1 MTITYTQTHWDSA
14 LVLFRQRSAW
24 QRRELSDAAPLE
36 RLEKL
41 LRLHFHVLS
50 RCPQTA
56 ERKPQK
62 APDTF
67 VKLASL
73 LSSSDVKIRH
83 QAVRQAAEVLSAGG
97 PKSEGAYAALALF
110 APPEDD
116 RCLLELYQDH
126 EKLRPLLFRLWRD
139 QGFQVPPALYNRAEL
154 QGRDPAL
161 QLAALAYAA
170 DSPRAGLETFRA
182 YYQPLLGAARP
193 LDIGS
198 AALCA
203 ALWGGMVRGDRELG
217 RALRRAIELE
227 ATDAGQLALLRLAA
241 LSADVEL
248 YPVLRSLLNTNPQA
262 ACRFMALYGHP
273 EALRDLAGALEK
285 AASMEAAAR
294 AWQWST
300 GSGLA
305 RKPRLSLLDAK
316 TETTMDE
323 TMPDSAAAKTW
334 LQLNLEGNPSEV
346 RWFQGRRMST
356 GTLTEAAIQCAGQGD
371 ADIIDLLALH
381 RGGPLG
387 ISPNTWRTSLR
398 QSLARLKGV
407 DQGKVAPPGREGQRR
422 A

>member
-1 MTITYTQTHWDSA
+1 MAVIYTQTHWDSA
-14 LVLFRQRSAW
+14 LVLFRQRSTW
-24 QRRELSDAAPLE
+24 QRRDLSDAAPLE

-56 ERKPQK
+56 ERQPQK

-73 LSSSDVKIRH
+73 MSSVDGQIRH
-83 QAVRQAAEVLSAGG
+83 QAFLQATELLAAGG

-110 APPEDD
+110 APPKDD
-116 RCLLELYQDH
+116 RCLLELFQDH

-154 QGRDPAL
+154 QGRDPDL
-161 QLAALAYAA
+161 QQAALAYAA
-170 DSPRAGLETFRA
+170 DNPKVSLETFRA
-182 YYQPLLGAARP
+182 YYQPLLSTASPG
-193 LDIGS
+193 DIG
-198 AALCA
+198 AGALCA

-227 ATDAGQLALLRLAA
+227 ATDTGQFALLRLAA

-248 YPVLRSLLNTNPQA
+248 YPVLRSLLNTKPQA
-262 ACRFMALYGHP
+262 ACRLMALYGHP
-273 EALRDLAGALEK
+273 EALQDLAGALEK
-285 AASMEAAAR
+285 AHSMEAAAK

-305 RKPRLSLLDAK
+305 RKPRLSLIDAK
-316 TETTMDE
+316 TETSMDK

-334 LQLNLEGNPSEV
+334 LQLNLEGIPSEV
-346 RWFQGRRMST
+346 RLFQGRPMT
-356 GTLTEAAIQCAGQGD
+356 TATLTEAAIQCAGQGD

-381 RGGPLG
+381 RGGPLA
-387 ISPNTWRTSLR
+387 IRPKTWRASLR
-398 QSLARLKGV
+398 QSLARLQGA
-407 DQGKVAPPGREGQRR
+407 DQNKVAPAGREGQRR